1 MSSYVPLMR
10 RRREGVT
17 DYRSRKRAITSRATL
32 LVVRISNKNVT
43 SQFIT
48 PKVGGD
54 AVISSA
60 HSRQLRKFGWK
71 GSLKSTPACYLLG
84 MLAGKKAA
92 EKGVKQAV
100 LYNGVEPFIRGAR
113 ISAFVKGIKDSGVEV
128 PMGEEAFPSEDRIS
142 GKSIADYASKL
153 AAEDKERH
161 DKVFSALLKGHFR
174 PEDYPKHFE
183 EVKATIQGGGA
194 RRA

>member
-1 MSSYVPLMR
+1 MSTYVPLMR

-32 LVVRISNKNVT
+32 LVVRVSNKNVS

-54 AVISSA
+54 VVVSSA
-60 HSRQLRKFGWK
+60 HSRQLRKYGWK

-84 MLAGKKAA
+84 VLAGKMAA
-92 EKGVKQAV
+92 QKGVKEAV

-113 ISAFVKGIKDSGVEV
+113 ISAFVKGITDSGVQV
-128 PMGEEAFPSEDRIS
+128 PVGEEALPSEERIT
-142 GKSIADYASKL
+142 GKVIADYASKL
-153 AAEDKERH
+153 SAEDKEEH
-161 DKVFSALLKGHFR
+161 DRLFAALIKGGFM

-183 EVKATIQGGGA
+183 EVKASISKGSGKSA
-194 RRA
+194 